1 MHGFGMPGV
10 FLFFLFLI
18 YQGEQLARIREQIQ
32 MCDQVMKDVRFSIG
46 SLYSIVLYSIV
57 LFNEVIV

>member
-10 FLFFLFLI
+10 FFFVLFLI

-46 SLYSIVLYSIV
+46 SLYSIVLC
-57 LFNEVIV
+57 NEVIV